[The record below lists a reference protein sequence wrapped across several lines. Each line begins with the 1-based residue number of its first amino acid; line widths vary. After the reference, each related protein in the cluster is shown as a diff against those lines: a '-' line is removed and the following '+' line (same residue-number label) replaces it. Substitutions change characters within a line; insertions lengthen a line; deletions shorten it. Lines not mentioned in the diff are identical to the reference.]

1 MTFDLAFIR
10 WPWVCMKWSKIRW
23 NESHFVHLCMGFF
36 SPSPGCP
43 RFLFFCLNAP
53 RALLMRR
60 GPVFCPSQGSRHS
73 QTFISKVK
81 WTGKGLVVP
90 PALGRAECSFEQT
103 RMAVCWSTEDA
114 TKRRT
119 WRFAADSVAGFDF
132 VSLNHFFPSSFL
144 TRAETVVRSLSQQI
158 CQAWV
163 MMPTDEMRIF
173 VIWSRRRHLS
183 LRFPL
188 PFIIAEV
195 AGRNVRLCWRN
206 HPVMQRREE
215 RAVYLRRQI
224 YKCLWSQCLNVSS
237 YK

>member
-1 MTFDLAFIR
+1 MKAILCISVWVSPPPLIWLSTLSVCLFERSECLVDAKRPGFLPFSRLSTFTNF
-10 WPWVCMKWSKIRW
+10 CYQSKMKRKKS
-23 NESHFVHLCMGFF
+23 
-36 SPSPGCP
+36 GC
-43 RFLFFCLNAP
+43 
-53 RALLMRR
+53 
-60 GPVFCPSQGSRHS
+60 STS
-73 QTFISKVK
+73 T
-81 WTGKGLVVP
+81 WT
-90 PALGRAECSFEQT
+90 SFEQT
-103 RMAVCWSTEDA
+103 RMAVCWDPEDA

-119 WRFAADSVAGFDF
+119 WRFAAYSVASFDF

-144 TRAETVVRSLSQQI
+144 TGAATVVRSLSQQI

-163 MMPTDEMRIF
+163 MMPTDEMRIS

-237 YK
+237 